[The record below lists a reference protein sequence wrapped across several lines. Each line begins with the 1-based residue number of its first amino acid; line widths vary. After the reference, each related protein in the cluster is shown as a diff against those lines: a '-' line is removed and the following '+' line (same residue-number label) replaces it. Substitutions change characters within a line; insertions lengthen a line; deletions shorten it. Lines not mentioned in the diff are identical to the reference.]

1 MHKTVSTTLNYIGS
15 FPTLTSVV
23 TVYISISAFA
33 PLLGIPIRITSFAIW
48 LKVCAIT
55 ARIKKCKSIINKK
68 KKKHDE
74 IVLLTKTKLNSI
86 EVFIL
91 NAWIYSNV
99 SHDEFVL
106 IKNVLKEHNDMKGK
120 TKNFKT

>member
-1 MHKTVSTTLNYIGS
+1 MHKTVSTTLNYIES
-15 FPTLTSVV
+15 FLTLTSVV

-33 PLLGIPIRITSFAIW
+33 PLLGIPIRITSFAIQ
-48 LKVCAIT
+48 LKVCGIT

-91 NAWIYSNV
+91 NAWIY
-99 SHDEFVL
+99 
-106 IKNVLKEHNDMKGK
+106 
-120 TKNFKT
+120 